1 MDKGGFPLFKFTKR
15 MRRSIRRGLLMS
27 MAIGSIAGLLVR
39 GPGTAPWQGLLFGA
53 LVGLLTPVL
62 IIVVRELVWHSRLV
76 ELRFGL
82 FALVN
87 LMVNALAIVVGFQ
100 LAALS
105 FGLGWVSNP
114 RFFLVGALITI
125 GFTAWFT
132 VDRFLGAGVLS
143 SLLTG
148 RYHHPRYE
156 DRIFLFADLADST
169 PLAQKL
175 GDLSYH
181 RFLNAVF
188 TAIGPTIDRFEGAVH
203 RYIGDEMIVTW
214 PYSVGVDDATC
225 VLCALEILDV
235 LEKAGPSFIE
245 EFGEAPHLRIAL
257 HGGEVVAGEISGQKR
272 EIVYSGDAI
281 NTTARIQ
288 GIASSTDQSLVIS
301 SELMSKLDLPLDVIV
316 ESLGEFQL
324 KGRND
329 VSELL
334 ALF

>member
-1 MDKGGFPLFKFTKR
+1 
-15 MRRSIRRGLLMS
+15 

-39 GPGTAPWQGLLFGA
+39 GPNVAPWQGLLFGA
-53 LVGLLTPVL
+53 LAGLLIPAL
-62 IIVVRELVWHSRLV
+62 IILVRGLVWHSRLV

-82 FALVN
+82 FTLIN
-87 LMVNALAIVVGFQ
+87 MMLNALAIVVGFQ
-100 LAALS
+100 LAALP
-105 FGLGWVSNP
+105 FGLGWVTNP
-114 RFFLVGALITI
+114 RVLLVGVLITM
-125 GFTAWFT
+125 GFTIWFT
-132 VDRFLGAGVLS
+132 LDRFLGAGVLS

-169 PLAQKL
+169 SLAQSL

-181 RFLNAVF
+181 SFLNAVF
-188 TAIGPTIDRFEGAVH
+188 TAIGPTIDRYEGAVH

-214 PYSVGVDDATC
+214 PYAVGVDDATC

-235 LEKAGPSFIE
+235 LEESEPRFSD
-245 EFGEAPHLRIAL
+245 EFGQSPRLRIAL

-288 GIASSTDQSLVIS
+288 GIASSTDHGLVIS
-301 SELMSKLDLPLDVIV
+301 SELMSDLDLPLDVTV

-324 KGRND
+324 KGRNE

-334 ALF
+334 ALS